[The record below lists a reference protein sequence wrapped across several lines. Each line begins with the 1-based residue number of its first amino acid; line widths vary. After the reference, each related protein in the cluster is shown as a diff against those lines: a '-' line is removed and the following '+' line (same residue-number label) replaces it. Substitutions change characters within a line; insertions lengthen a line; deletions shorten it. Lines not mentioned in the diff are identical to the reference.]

1 MSALAGVTGI
11 GRDMGDGAFA
21 NVRQLRPRRG
31 SARAAGSV
39 CTEQPLRCV
48 WSGSADVFCCHSTVP
63 EAVVKKAWRA
73 ELEAGGERED
83 RFFHFIWQGGVWLAY
98 GLRNGRV
105 RGVYCPSHNS
115 ERAERSHAALCADGD
130 DVIDMP
136 LAA

>member
-1 MSALAGVTGI
+1 MSAQAGVTMV
-11 GRDMGDGAFA
+11 GRGRGGEAFA
-21 NVRQLRPRRG
+21 NAIPHMPRRG
-31 SARAAGSV
+31 AVRAIGADCGA
-39 CTEQPLRCV
+39 QRLRCV
-48 WSGSADVFCCHSTVP
+48 WSGSPDGSCCRSRIP
-63 EAVVKKAWRA
+63 EAVVTKAWRA
-73 ELEAGGERED
+73 ELEAGGDRED

-115 ERAERSHAALCADGD
+115 ERAERSHAAACACGD